1 MIYHS
6 FNQILDKVR
15 ENPVKRKVAVAGAA
29 DRHVLSA
36 VMEASRMGI
45 VDPVLIGKSA
55 EIESLLNETGGRSTE
70 YETVGA
76 DSPEEC
82 GKVAVELIRDRRAD
96 FIMKGMVDTKDV
108 LKPLVNRENG
118 LHLGRTMTHV
128 ALDEIPGMDRLT
140 ALTDGGMIPYPTLEE
155 KKDIIINAVEM
166 FRSLGYERPSVAV
179 LCAVEKVNPKMVE
192 TTDAEALAAMNRQG
206 IIPDC
211 DVVGPISYDIAM
223 SAAIAEEKK
232 YSCPYCGQFDILVAP
247 SMVAGNLLNKGLTV
261 SGGAMMAGV
270 VMGAKVPVV
279 VTSRGSTST
288 EKFFSLA
295 LASLIVKK
303 VPFLFAKQERGY

>member
-1 MIYHS
+1 MVYHN
-6 FNQILDKVR
+6 FEQILDKVR

-29 DRHVLSA
+29 DRHVLEA
-36 VMEASRMGI
+36 VMEAQRMGI
-45 VDPVLIGKSA
+45 INPLLIGKPA
-55 EIESLLNETGGRSTE
+55 EIENLLTGMGCRGTD
-70 YETVGA
+70 YEVISA
-76 DSPEEC
+76 NSPEEC
-82 GKVAVELIRDRRAD
+82 GEAAVEIIKNRKAD
-96 FIMKGMVDTKDV
+96 FIMKGMLETRDV
-108 LKPLVNRENG
+108 LKPLVKKENG

-128 ALDEIPGMDRLT
+128 ALDEIPGMSRLT

-166 FRSLGYERPSVAV
+166 FRSLGYERPSAAV
-179 LCAVEKVNPKMVE
+179 LCAIEKVNPKMVE

-223 SAAIAEEKK
+223 SAAIAEEKQ
-232 YSCPYCGQFDILVAP
+232 YSCAFCGQFDILVAP

-261 SGGAMMAGV
+261 SGGARMAGV

-279 VTSRGSTST
+279 VTSRGSTSA
-288 EKFFSLA
+288 EKFYSLA
-295 LASLIVKK
+295 LASLIVK
-303 VPFLFAKQERGY
+303 

>member
-1 MIYHS
+1 MVYHS
-6 FNQILDKVR
+6 FDQILDKVR
-15 ENPVKRKVAVAGAA
+15 ENPVKRRVAVAGAA
-29 DRHVLSA
+29 DRHVLEA
-36 VMEASRMGI
+36 VMEARRMGI
-45 VDPVLIGKSA
+45 VNPVLIGKPT
-55 EIESLLNETGGRSTE
+55 EIENLLNEKGTAAE
-70 YETVGA
+70 YEIIDA

-82 GKVAVELIRDRRAD
+82 GKAAVKLIKDQKAD
-96 FIMKGMVDTKDV
+96 FIMKGMIETRDV
-108 LKPLVNRENG
+108 LKPLVNKENG

-128 ALDEIPGMDRLT
+128 ALDEIPGMSRLT

-155 KKDIIINAVEM
+155 KRDIIINAVEM
-166 FRSLGYERPSVAV
+166 LRSLGYERPSVAV

-192 TTDAEALAAMNRQG
+192 TTDAEALVTMNRQG
-206 IIPDC
+206 HIPDC

-223 SAAIAEEKK
+223 SAVIAEEKN

-261 SGGAMMAGV
+261 SAGALMAGV
-270 VMGAKVPVV
+270 VMGARVPVV

-295 LASLIVKK
+295 LASLIVK
-303 VPFLFAKQERGY
+303 